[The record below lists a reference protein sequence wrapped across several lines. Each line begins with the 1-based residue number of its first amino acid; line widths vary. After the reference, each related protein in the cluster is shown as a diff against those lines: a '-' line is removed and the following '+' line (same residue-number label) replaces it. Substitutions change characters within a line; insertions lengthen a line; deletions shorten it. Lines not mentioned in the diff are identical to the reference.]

1 MVSPFTMPPAGFGP
15 GSQPLPED
23 ELQYMAMPSGM
34 RTYQPHLPEA
44 DDPAALAE
52 ALALLADLAAACDA
66 VAQGAAPVEA
76 DLARLSPGARRV
88 VADALGQ
95 GEVSMRLRGVP
106 AIMVQESVFAGVWM
120 LAGAGVDRV
129 EVAPA
134 PALALRR
141 AHLPHR
147 PAIGALA
154 LRRPGLA
161 NAPAILS
168 ELMDKSATRVAG
180 DMPHVVNLSLLPHTP
195 EDLIWLDEALG
206 EGAVTILSRG
216 YGNCRITATG
226 QARVWKVQFFNS
238 MDTLIL
244 DTYEVTEMPEV
255 ALAAD
260 VDLADSAKRIRDVI
274 EAIK

>member
-120 LAGAGVDRV
+120 LAGAGVDRL

>member
-23 ELQYMAMPSGM
+23 DLQYLAMPSGM
-34 RTYQPHLPEA
+34 RVYEPHIPEA
-44 DDPAALAE
+44 EDPAALAE
-52 ALALLADLAAACDA
+52 ALALLAHLSAACEA
-66 VAQGAAPVEA
+66 VAQGAPPVEV
-76 DLARLSPGARRV
+76 DLAPLSPAARRV

-95 GEVSMRLRGVP
+95 GEVSMKIRGVP

-129 EVAPA
+129 EVATVPT
-134 PALALRR
+134 LALSR

-154 LRRPGLA
+154 RRVPGLA

-168 ELMDKSATRVAG
+168 ELMDKSATRRAG
-180 DMPHVVNLSLLPHTP
+180 TMPHVVNLSLLPHTP
-195 EDLIWLDEALG
+195 EDLLWLDEALG

-260 VDLADSAKRIRDVI
+260 VDLADSAKRLRDVI
-274 EAIK
+274 EAIQ

>member
-52 ALALLADLAAACDA
+52 ALALLADLAGACDA